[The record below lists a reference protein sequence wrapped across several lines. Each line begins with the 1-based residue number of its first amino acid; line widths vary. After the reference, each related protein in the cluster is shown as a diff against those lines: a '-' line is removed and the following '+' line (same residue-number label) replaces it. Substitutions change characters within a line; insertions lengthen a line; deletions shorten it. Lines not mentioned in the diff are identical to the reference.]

1 MPEQNNFFALI
12 STCIVGENTFGNNSY
27 ISIQTYFDSGFQYN
41 PMAQKLVSSQL
52 MSNGYFFPTPKEQ
65 LNSTQ
70 METSLSDLNS
80 YKKESF
86 LYFDNS
92 MWSS

>member
-1 MPEQNNFFALI
+1 MYITKDLKNFF
-12 STCIVGENTFGNNSY
+12 F
-27 ISIQTYFDSGFQYN
+27 SGFQYN

-52 MSNGYFFPTPKEQ
+52 MSNGYFFATPKEQ

-80 YKKESF
+80 Y
-86 LYFDNS
+86 NS
-92 MWSS
+92 PAGSSNEGSDSLPKCNEIKITSDGHHTVQV